1 MQWVRVVLKERKEKG
16 AYYQEIIYEDMC
28 RYNSLILPTYK

>member
-1 MQWVRVVLKERKEKG
+1 MQWVRAVFKERKEKG
-16 AYYQEIIYEDMC
+16 ANYQGIIYEDMC